1 MRITKRQLRRI
12 IKEEKVYQQSGHVA
26 YSLRRWIQE
35 INAMTGFVEMG
46 TYKELDVEASGRI
59 KDLLLNAL
67 EALEDAEVIYR
78 DIYDINRS
86 VGDLR

>member
-1 MRITKRQLRRI
+1 
-12 IKEEKVYQQSGHVA
+12 
-26 YSLRRWIQE
+26 
-35 INAMTGFVEMG
+35 MTGFVEMG